1 MRTTLI
7 IPDSIYQRAKKLAQE
22 QNKTLSEL
30 SSEALE
36 IQILR
41 WEKASKEKRRP
52 YKLRP
57 FPWEENGWT
66 SAIGTLYTA
75 RWKSDG

>member
-36 IQILR
+36 IQILS

-52 YKLRP
+52 YKLRT
-57 FPWEENGWT
+57 FSMGRERVDLSNRDALYRQMEE
-66 SAIGTLYTA
+66 
-75 RWKSDG
+75 

>member
-52 YKLRP
+52 YKLRT
-57 FPWEENGWT
+57 FSMGRERVDLSNRDALYRQMEE
-66 SAIGTLYTA
+66 
-75 RWKSDG
+75 